1 MKNDVQISQC
11 KGKIMFFSKVTLAHF
26 ITYMVCGLIGMT
38 LFQYRE
44 NIELIGFK
52 SMDEINALH
61 VMLGQ
66 IVRGILLGFVIWW
79 IKDSIIGKK
88 LAWFK
93 LWAILVIIGIIST
106 YGPAPGSIEGFLY
119 LAPVDD
125 VPFVFEFAMLEVLFQ
140 PLLFSVI
147 VTYQRKKRENKGIE
161 V

>member
-1 MKNDVQISQC
+1 
-11 KGKIMFFSKVTLAHF
+11 
-26 ITYMVCGLIGMT
+26 
-38 LFQYRE
+38 
-44 NIELIGFK
+44 
-52 SMDEINALH
+52 MDEINPLM

-88 LAWFK
+88 LAWLK

-106 YGPAPGSIEGFLY
+106 YGPAPGSIEGLLY

-125 VPFVFEFAMLEVLFQ
+125 VPLILELSILEVMLQ
-140 PLLFSVI
+140 PLLFSII
-147 VTYQRKKRENKGIE
+147 VTYQRKNKSKKREDKGIE